1 MDKRRVTY
9 IIISVLCGILWFGCK
24 EHSGKFTVKG
34 VVTGVDNQMI
44 YLENVGLGSV
54 EPVDSTKLNGSG
66 EFTFKV
72 KSPRYPDF
80 YRLRMNNQFINFAV
94 DSTETISFT
103 ADYKTF
109 ATSYQVEGSESCST
123 IREITLAQ
131 QDANQAIH
139 RIRKNYESD
148 MISDSLYRAQ
158 TLEAIEN
165 YKDVAKNCIY
175 SKPMSP
181 ESYFALFQQIDGLL
195 FFDPYDKIDS
205 RAYGAVATS
214 YNHLYP
220 ESPRAKHLYNL
231 TLQALKVL
239 RGQRSVDWD
248 NIETKEIDF
257 FDVELPDIRGEKIK
271 LSDVAKDKV
280 VVLNFTACQTEWS
293 AELNALL
300 QRVDSA
306 YRDRGVE
313 IFQISL
319 DNDVHLWKNTVSNLR
334 WTCVRDPQTVYSQAA
349 AIYNVKQLPALF
361 LLNRKGILVKRV
373 ENLDNLLQDVGQ
385 ML

>member
-1 MDKRRVTY
+1 MV
-9 IIISVLCGILWFGCK
+9 
-24 EHSGKFTVKG
+24 
-34 VVTGVDNQMI
+34 

-54 EPVDSTKLNGSG
+54 ETIDSTKLNGSG

-72 KSPRYPDF
+72 KRSQYPDF
-80 YRLRMNNQFINFAV
+80 YRLRMKNQFINFAV
-94 DSTETISFT
+94 DSTETISFI

-109 ATSYQVEGSESCST
+109 ATSYQVEGSESCSR
-123 IREITLAQ
+123 IKEITLAQ
-131 QDANQAIH
+131 LDANQAIN
-139 RIRKNYESD
+139 RIRKDYESNL
-148 MISDSLYRAQ
+148 ISDSLYRAQ

-165 YKDVAKNCIY
+165 YKDVARNYIY
-175 SKPMSP
+175 GKPMST

-195 FFDPYDKIDS
+195 FFDPYDRGDS

-239 RGQRSVDWD
+239 RSQRPVDWN

-271 LSDVAKDKV
+271 LSEVAKNKIV
-280 VVLNFTACQTEWS
+280 VVNFMACQTEW
-293 AELNALL
+293 AQELNALL

-306 YRDRGVE
+306 YRDKGVE
-313 IFQISL
+313 IYQISL
-319 DNDVHLWKNTVSNLR
+319 DSDVHLWKNTVSNLR
-334 WTCVRDPQTVYSQAA
+334 WTCVRDPQTVYSQVAA
-349 AIYNVKQLPALF
+349 MYNVKQLPALF
-361 LLNRKGILVKRV
+361 LLNRQGMLVKRI
-373 ENLDNLLQDVGQ
+373 ENLDRLMQDIALV
-385 ML
+385 L